1 MKKCEVNNNINIY
14 YDIDFNE
21 NINNLEICN
30 HDMNWPITYIIY
42 NKSKLKAYIGE
53 TTSFKNRMMEHLN
66 SEKKKLFNKVLFV
79 DYKYANKSTILYL
92 ESFLIRGMSV
102 SGEFF
107 NEIINIK
114 SNSNKHNYY
123 NEKKDNAMCIEI
135 WKALKS
141 EIGIAR
147 LDYEDIIQK
156 NEYKYSPY
164 IALNENQNNVINNII
179 DELITNK
186 KNTIV
191 VNGESGTGK
200 SAVAIQLFKR
210 ITDYSN
216 SNGKITEDM
225 AGEDLE
231 RIIKINNT
239 FCNNKYKIAYIAPMN
254 NFCNI
259 IRKSI
264 KKISGLRKK
273 DIELNGNAINSDDL
287 NKLRVYSAIDLHK
300 LVDIIEKDKPIFD
313 LIIVDE
319 THRLNRRYN
328 LSNGNGYRLFND
340 MNKKLGLKHNKNKED
355 GNQIDWIRK
364 ISKNQVFFYD
374 ERQSIRSSDIPKEY
388 FEEIFK
394 DAHKEKL
401 TIQERC
407 LGGEKYIEYIKSIFS
422 DKPEKNKI
430 LFKEYDFKMFD
441 SFKEMKNT
449 IDKCEGKKLLASGYD
464 FVSTNSKYDKKIEDI
479 ELKWNQTNIDWV
491 NNKNKKTNEVGCIH
505 VLGGV
510 DVDYLGIIIGKE
522 IDYDFDTKKIKVNK
536 EYYKDKIGRKC
547 IDNDEQL
554 ISYVE
559 NIYYILLTRAM
570 KGTYIFV
577 ENPNMKKYLEKYI
590 EKNKY

>member
-1 MKKCEVNNNINIY
+1 MKKCIVNNDIKIY

-21 NINNLEICN
+21 KIIDLEICN
-30 HDMNWPITYIIY
+30 HATNWPVTYIIY

-53 TTSFKNRMMEHLN
+53 TTNFKHRMLEHLN
-66 SEKKKLFNKVLFV
+66 SEKKNYLNKVLFI

-123 NEKKDNAMCIEI
+123 NEKKDNKMCMEV
-135 WKALKS
+135 WKILKNT
-141 EIGIAR
+141 IGIVNSS
-147 LDYEDIIQK
+147 YEDIVQK

-164 IALNENQNNVINNII
+164 IALNENQNSVLNNII
-179 DELITNK
+179 EELITNK
-186 KNTIV
+186 KNKIV

-210 ITDYSN
+210 ITAYSN
-216 SNGKITEDM
+216 SNGMITEDM
-225 AGEDLE
+225 DGEKLD
-231 RIIKINNT
+231 RIIKINDT
-239 FCNNKYKIAYIAPMN
+239 FCNNKYKVIYIAPMN
-254 NFCNI
+254 NFSKI
-259 IRKSI
+259 VRKSI
-264 KKISGLRKK
+264 KNISELRKK
-273 DIELNGNAINSDDL
+273 DLILHENTLNNIDL
-287 NKLRVYSAIDLHK
+287 NNLRVYSALDLHK
-300 LVDIIEKDKPIFD
+300 IVNIIDKDRPIFD
-313 LIIVDE
+313 LAIVDE

-328 LSNGNGYRLFND
+328 LSNGNGYIFFDD
-340 MNKKLGLKHNKNKED
+340 MNKKLGLKHNKNKDD
-355 GNQIDWIRK
+355 GNQIDWIFK

-374 ERQSIRSSDIPKEY
+374 ERQSIRSSDIPKKYLEKK
-388 FEEIFK
+388 FE

-407 LGGEKYIEYIKSIFS
+407 LGGNEYIDYIKSIFS
-422 DKPEKNKI
+422 DNPPKNKI
-430 LFKEYDFKMFD
+430 RFNNYEFKLFE

-449 IDKCEGKKLLASGYD
+449 IENCEGKSLLASGYD
-464 FVSTNSKYDKKIEDI
+464 FKSRKSRFDKKIGEVEI
-479 ELKWNQTNIDWV
+479 KWNQTNVDWV
-491 NNKNKKTNEVGCIH
+491 NNKNKKQNEVGCIH

-522 IDYDFDTKKIKVNK
+522 IDYDVETKKIKVNK
-536 EYYKDKIGRKC
+536 ELYKDKIGKKC

-554 ISYVE
+554 IFYIE

-570 KGTYIFV
+570 KGTYLYV
-577 ENPNMKKYLEKYI
+577 ENSNMKKYLEQYI
-590 EKNKY
+590 ETN